1 MGSTKKNDALRS
13 VVKLRIAAGVRAGVK
28 RHQRRQRESDA
39 AAVSTSSCAALP
51 IAKRAKHM
59 HTYIDIPHT
68 ITPAAWNA
76 YPDRVTRLRL
86 ATFTR
91 AAAVQPTDVRPTT
104 HPTIPT
110 IMYGGASI
118 DWSIEQRQS
127 WSSVFADPLWWQNRP
142 WSHLHGSQRRT
153 AAHTPVAL
161 AQDMQVGILYA
172 HAARHM
178 RALLEICRLSVRRVT
193 VY

>member
-1 MGSTKKNDALRS
+1 MVPGTAFNSFCTSDRFSCTFYHLSCTRTTFYHRNQHTSTRTTSTLTCTIDSDCMGPTKKNDALRS

-28 RHQRRQRESDA
+28 RQRRRQRESDA
-39 AAVSTSSCAALP
+39 AAVSTSSCATLP

-59 HTYIDIPHT
+59 HTYIDTPHT
-68 ITPAAWNA
+68 IAPAAWNA

-91 AAAVQPTDVRPTT
+91 TAAVQPTDARPTT

-118 DWSIEQRQS
+118 D
-127 WSSVFADPLWWQNRP
+127 
-142 WSHLHGSQRRT
+142 
-153 AAHTPVAL
+153 
-161 AQDMQVGILYA
+161 
-172 HAARHM
+172 
-178 RALLEICRLSVRRVT
+178 
-193 VY
+193 